1 MDQDSTAANSIDV
14 DEHLKGLRAKIV
26 HLLRLSEEMKNIKAG
41 LAGKHW
47 PNAEIEED
55 YEPSLEGFNSTH
67 FSSNLKRLADE

>member
-41 LAGKHW
+41 LAGKH
-47 PNAEIEED
+47 
-55 YEPSLEGFNSTH
+55 
-67 FSSNLKRLADE
+67 